1 MLVLVCLV
9 ISGLYL
15 FHFIVLLNPLFSCS
29 KNLLASSAERVTA
42 GTYNFASFILNV
54 ASVGAFIA
62 GIEGSTL
69 GSSSL
74 VALLVITQFSDQFKI
89 KLISQLINSISS
101 ALQKFL
107 RSFNGT
113 TILTFFSILIL
124 SNLPVMLVL

>member
-1 MLVLVCLV
+1 MFYHL
-9 ISGLYL
+9 SFATG
-15 FHFIVLLNPLFSCS
+15 
-29 KNLLASSAERVTA
+29 A
-42 GTYNFASFILNV
+42 YNFASFILNV

-74 VALLVITQFSDQFKI
+74 VALLAITQFSDQFKI

-101 ALQKFL
+101 VLQKFL
-107 RSFNGT
+107 KCFNGT

-124 SNLPVMLVL
+124 YNLPVMLVL